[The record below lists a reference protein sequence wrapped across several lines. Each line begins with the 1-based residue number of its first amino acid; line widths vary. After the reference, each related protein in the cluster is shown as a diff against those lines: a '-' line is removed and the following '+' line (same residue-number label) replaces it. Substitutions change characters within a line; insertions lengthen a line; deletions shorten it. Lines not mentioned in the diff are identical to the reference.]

1 MIQSLLLNWDY
12 VLTYQFCIMHKGFFP
27 TKAALAGGCT
37 FVSTNYFWSC
47 EADDLD
53 MHEDDKNNPE
63 NAAWRI
69 PLESWGLQ
77 TEGLLRYL
85 CTGKGECLPLGN
97 LLLPC
102 LRWRPAGGQ
111 WRWVGCACPC
121 FCSRSSPAP
130 RSLGCEGTAFALP
143 LPALTVLSCSL
154 QKHRGK
160 EVFLIPFHIC
170 CTFITEAYLVLNE
183 KQE

>member
-1 MIQSLLLNWDY
+1 
-12 VLTYQFCIMHKGFFP
+12 MHKGFFP

-102 LRWRPAGGQ
+102 LR
-111 WRWVGCACPC
+111 
-121 FCSRSSPAP
+121 
-130 RSLGCEGTAFALP
+130 
-143 LPALTVLSCSL
+143 
-154 QKHRGK
+154 
-160 EVFLIPFHIC
+160 
-170 CTFITEAYLVLNE
+170 
-183 KQE
+183 